1 MIKLTIIFFLILMVL
16 LLKRSE
22 PYISYG
28 NYSNDTND
36 YGTIVPYNKNYKY
49 EGIKME
55 IHPIQMDGILTFL
68 KLKFPE
74 YTNVR
79 NLNEPLVN
87 NSDFFYNE
95 TKTWLINLINL
106 GSCEMSEQDIK
117 QIQSLQ
123 EQSDI
128 DSNRKFLKIQNMN
141 DFTIIHDNIQSKMS
155 SANGNI
161 VSFIMKLVIYREPAD
176 IAFSIDAHIINDTQ
190 INRYYINKLEL
201 IGMIF
206 EDKIPL
212 LKEQNQEQEDCS
224 MRDSYDCNTLP
235 SITNEYQQIQQ
246 RLIRENN
253 LRQNE
258 LNEQELYQC
267 YGKNS
272 QNKFACESFELINE
286 ENSRFYRKEP
296 LGIWAKSRCTNNE
309 ECPYYRANLNYPNN
323 RGGCVNGRC
332 EMPLNVSRISPTIA
346 DPRTKPFCHNC
357 DRSGT
362 CSGTECL
369 QCCDAQRRN
378 SSMRSPDYAF
388 NNDFSERMRYASS
401 FRTQNLSPYE
411 LRL

>member
-1 MIKLTIIFFLILMVL
+1 
-16 LLKRSE
+16 
-22 PYISYG
+22 
-28 NYSNDTND
+28 
-36 YGTIVPYNKNYKY
+36 
-49 EGIKME
+49 
-55 IHPIQMDGILTFL
+55 MDGILTFL

-161 VSFIMKLVIYREPAD
+161 VSFIMRLVIYKRTRM
-176 IAFSIDAHIINDTQ
+176 AFSIDAHIINDTQ
-190 INRYYINKLEL
+190 INRYYINKLKL

-246 RLIRENN
+246 RLIREKTTYDKMSWT
-253 LRQNE
+253 
-258 LNEQELYQC
+258 EQELYQC
-267 YGKNS
+267 YRKNS
-272 QNKFACESFELINE
+272 QNKFACESFELINGK
-286 ENSRFYRKEP
+286 NSRFYRKEP
-296 LGIWAKSRCTNNE
+296 PGIWVKSRCTNNE
-309 ECPYYRANLNYPNN
+309 ECPYYRANL
-323 RGGCVNGRC
+323 
-332 EMPLNVSRISPTIA
+332 
-346 DPRTKPFCHNC
+346 K
-357 DRSGT
+357 
-362 CSGTECL
+362 
-369 QCCDAQRRN
+369 
-378 SSMRSPDYAF
+378 
-388 NNDFSERMRYASS
+388 
-401 FRTQNLSPYE
+401 LSK
-411 LRL
+411 